1 MARKFFFKIFYV
13 SGEYDLWMVFWTSG
27 GIGDRGGGGKKME
40 WKKKGLDENELGRE
54 TENNR
59 RSNKKKN
66 GYKNIF
72 HIDARGFP
80 PGNELPIHN
89 SGRQPIYACT
99 RPVFAALS
107 GLYICYVHI
116 VYAQRASG
124 EKPQRSA
131 QIR

>member
-1 MARKFFFKIFYV
+1 
-13 SGEYDLWMVFWTSG
+13 
-27 GIGDRGGGGKKME
+27 ME

-66 GYKNIF
+66 GYKIF
-72 HIDARGFP
+72 STLMHVAFRRETT
-80 PGNELPIHN
+80 ELTVPN

-99 RPVFAALS
+99 RPVSAVLS